1 MSTLVEARDLACGYE
16 AGRPVLSDV
25 TFSVPAGSIVAVL
38 GPNGGGKTTLLKALL
53 GQTPQR
59 SGEVRLEGEPAYVAQ
74 THATR
79 LDMPV
84 TALDVAL
91 MGAYGRTP
99 WYRRLRAPERAAAR
113 QALERVG
120 LQEQAST
127 RFGALSGGQ
136 RQRALIARALT
147 QDARVLI
154 LDEPLSGVDA
164 TSAARIEA
172 LLKELRGDG
181 RAILVSTHDVTQ
193 AANWDLTLCLNHR
206 QVAFGPPAET
216 LTADVLA
223 ATYGAELI
231 VLPDGHSAVRLDHH
245 DHDHA
250 H

>member
-1 MSTLVEARDLACGYE
+1 MNTLVEARDLACGYE

-25 TFSVPAGSIVAVL
+25 TFAVPAGSIVAVL

-59 SGEVRLEGEPAYVAQ
+59 SGTVRIEGEPAYVAQ

-99 WYRRLRAPERAAAR
+99 WFKRLTTDDRAAAR
-113 QALERVG
+113 QALARVG
-120 LQEQAST
+120 LHDEANT

-147 QDARVLI
+147 QDAPVLI

-164 TSAARIEA
+164 TSATKIEA
-172 LLKELRGDG
+172 LLKELREDG

-193 AANWDLTLCLNHR
+193 AANWDLALCLNHR
-206 QVAFGPPAET
+206 QVAFGRPDEI
-216 LTADVLA
+216 LTGEVLA

-231 VLPDGHSAVRLDHH
+231 MLPGGQSAVRLDHH